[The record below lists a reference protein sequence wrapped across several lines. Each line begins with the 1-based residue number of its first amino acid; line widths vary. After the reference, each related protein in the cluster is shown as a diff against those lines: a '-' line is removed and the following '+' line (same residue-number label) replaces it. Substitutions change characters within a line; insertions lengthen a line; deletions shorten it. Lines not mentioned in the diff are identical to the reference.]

1 MTKRLSLR
9 YRVALGYGLMGL
21 ALSAAFAAVTIYVAD
36 DYEEIIVAALLEGQ
50 ADTYLDALAA
60 NPRAALPRSPVFSVY
75 RESEAPAVFR
85 KLPPG
90 IHELDLKQHNGLH
103 AGVFQRKGLRLV
115 FVLDVGQI
123 DTLERY
129 LADLMLVVVIGG
141 TLLSAWLGW
150 LLSARTIRP
159 VLRLAHAVEQL
170 PLRPLATTLAADYGR
185 DGIGRLAAAID
196 RYQQRLVQADV
207 TERQFFADAS
217 HELRTPIAVIQ
228 GAVEVLRDDP
238 QTSASQGRKLA
249 RIDRSIAELA
259 YLLEALLLSA
269 RGVPAET
276 DALDLREMCSLA
288 IASLDATDP
297 GASQRVAVEGM
308 QALPLQAPRRWVAC
322 ILRVL
327 LHRALAASPEAA
339 WIVSVSDAGVA
350 IRQPDPHTNAER
362 IRRSDLGMGFA
373 FVERL
378 ARALGWRLEQQV
390 SPDAG
395 LSIWLGLR
403 SGD

>member
-1 MTKRLSLR
+1 MSNRSSLR

-21 ALSAAFAAVTIYVAD
+21 ALSVAFAAVTTYVAD
-36 DYEEIIVAALLEGQ
+36 DYEEIFVAALLQSQ
-50 ADTYLDALAA
+50 ADTYLDALLV
-60 NPRAALPRSPVFSVY
+60 NPRAALPRSPAFSVY
-75 RESEAPAVFR
+75 RESEAPAMFR
-85 KLPPG
+85 RLPDG
-90 IHELDLKQHNGLH
+90 INELDIKLHSGVH
-103 AGVFQRKGLRLV
+103 AGVFQRNGLRLV
-115 FVLDVGQI
+115 FVLDVGKI
-123 DTLERY
+123 ESMERY
-129 LADLMLVVVIGG
+129 LASLMLIVVLGG
-141 TLLSAWLGW
+141 TILSAWLGW

-159 VLRLAHAVEQL
+159 VLRLAQAVEQL
-170 PLRPLATTLAADYGR
+170 PLRPVATTLSADYGR

-196 RYQQRLVQADV
+196 RYQRRLADADL

-238 QTSASQGRKLA
+238 HTSPSQGVKLA
-249 RIDRSIAELA
+249 RIERSIAELA

-269 RGVPAET
+269 RGVPTES

-288 IASLDATDP
+288 IASLEAIDP
-297 GASQRVAVEGM
+297 GASQRVTVEGM
-308 QALPLQAPRRWVAC
+308 QTQPLQAPRRWVAC

-327 LHRALAASPEAA
+327 LHRTLGTSPGAA
-339 WIVSVSDAGVA
+339 WTISVSDAGVA
-350 IRQPDPHTNAER
+350 IRHSDPRANAER
-362 IRRSDLGMGFA
+362 IGRSDLGMGFV

-378 ARALGWRLEQQV
+378 SRALGWKLEQAV